1 LDPGA
6 WNFLSRGYF
15 LEFPGIAF
23 KTPAR
28 NGTGDGMKTLHSYL
42 TRQVLV
48 TLVMTVGV
56 FTFVM
61 MLVSIL
67 KEVLGLLVNRQVDF
81 LTVLQAVGLL
91 IPYVLPFALP
101 MGMLT
106 ATLLVFGRFSADN
119 ELTAV
124 RASGV
129 SLVSL
134 VTPVLLL
141 SVGLSGVSAWINLQ
155 LAPQCRTAYKQLI
168 LNVGTAQAGSF
179 ITEKTYLKDFNT
191 NTIVYVS
198 KVRETNLED
207 VVVLTVLDPRRQSL
221 SRAERG
227 VISFNPSNRVFTV
240 SLSNVVEVLWEDGRL
255 LKPSSGETAEFSFT
269 NVMPRAARRRA
280 DLGDLTFQELRDELR
295 ILEER
300 MAASAP
306 VGKMSTED
314 LREKLQQLKSQR
326 KLDLTL
332 PVRMHMHRQVSFSFA
347 CIGFTLVGIPLGIR
361 AHRRETTFGIALA
374 LLLVVL
380 YYSFFLVGLSLE
392 TRPDLTPHLIL
403 WWPNFVFQAVG
414 IVLLWR
420 ANRGV

>member
-1 LDPGA
+1 
-6 WNFLSRGYF
+6 
-15 LEFPGIAF
+15 
-23 KTPAR
+23 
-28 NGTGDGMKTLHSYL
+28 
-42 TRQVLV
+42 
-48 TLVMTVGV
+48 
-56 FTFVM
+56 
-61 MLVSIL
+61 
-67 KEVLGLLVNRQVDF
+67 
-81 LTVLQAVGLL
+81 
-91 IPYVLPFALP
+91 

-134 VTPVLLL
+134 VTPILLL

-155 LAPQCRTAYKQLI
+155 LAPQCRTAYKRLI

-179 ITEKTYLKDFNT
+179 IPEKTYLKNFNT

-207 VVVLTVLDPRRQSL
+207 VVVLTVLDDRRQSL

-269 NVMPRAARRRA
+269 NVMPRADRRKA

-295 ILEER
+295 VLEER
-300 MAASAP
+300 MATSAP

-314 LREKLQQLKSQR
+314 LREKLRQLKSQR

-403 WWPNFVFQAVG
+403 WWPNFLFQAVG